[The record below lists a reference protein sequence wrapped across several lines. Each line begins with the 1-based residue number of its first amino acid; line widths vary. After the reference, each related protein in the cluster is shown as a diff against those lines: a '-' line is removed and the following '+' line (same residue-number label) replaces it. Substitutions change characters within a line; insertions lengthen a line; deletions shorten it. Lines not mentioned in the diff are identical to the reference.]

1 MSERCR
7 VSIMGKEGSLGR
19 ATKMQK
25 KEIAAC
31 KAKKRKAAV
40 KKVKSTVSN
49 VATKGYQ
56 QTRNT
61 ISQGLKDGKDLLTG
75 KTKIT
80 LKKNK

>member
-7 VSIMGKEGSLGR
+7 VSIMGKDGSLGK

-31 KAKKRKAAV
+31 KAKKRKTTFN
-40 KKVKSTVSN
+40 KVKNTVSK

-56 QTRNT
+56 QSANFL
-61 ISQGLKDGKDLLTG
+61 SEQVSK
-75 KTKIT
+75 
-80 LKKNK
+80 LKK

>member
-7 VSIMGKEGSLGR
+7 VSIMGKQASLGK

-31 KAKKRKAAV
+31 KAKKRKTTFN
-40 KKVKSTVSN
+40 KVKNTVSK

-56 QTRNT
+56 QSANFL
-61 ISQGLKDGKDLLTG
+61 SEQVSK
-75 KTKIT
+75 
-80 LKKNK
+80 LKK

>member
-7 VSIMGKEGSLGR
+7 VSVMGKEASLGR

-40 KKVKSTVSN
+40 KKVKSTVSK

-56 QTRNT
+56 QTANFL
-61 ISQGLKDGKDLLTG
+61 SEQASK
-75 KTKIT
+75 
-80 LKKNK
+80 LKK